1 MTSPAGRLVAP
12 PTWGAARPR
21 RLDPVRG
28 APVRFGVRSS
38 PASDAAGAALVLGGS
53 VALWTAF
60 LAAVL

>member
-1 MTSPAGRLVAP
+1 MTSPAAELVAS

-21 RLDPVRG
+21 RLETVRG
-28 APVRFGVRSS
+28 HPVRFGVRSS
-38 PASDAAGAALVLGGS
+38 PANDAAGAALVLGGS